1 MSLLDNPGRVND
13 STNGR
18 FISYLIMPTI
28 SKIPFEAHP
37 FTLANMSGI
46 ECPQGEATFVI
57 RARDGQSNMPALVG

>member
-1 MSLLDNPGRVND
+1 
-13 STNGR
+13 
-18 FISYLIMPTI
+18 MPTI

-57 RARDGQSNMPALVG
+57 RARDGQSNLSALVDWHSAYVSQIRFHQASDAES